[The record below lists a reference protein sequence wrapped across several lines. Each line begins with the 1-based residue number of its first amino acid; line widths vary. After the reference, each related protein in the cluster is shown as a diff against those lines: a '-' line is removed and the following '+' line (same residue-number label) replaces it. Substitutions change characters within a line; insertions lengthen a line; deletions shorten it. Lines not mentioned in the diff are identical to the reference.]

1 MLAAAV
7 DSVDAL
13 QVLLKNGATVELQV
27 LAYNASVGQSLF
39 FKTSYPPLLSVVPDV
54 NRRFVSLS
62 ASAEVFVREIDD
74 TDGDLEPGTKGW

>member
-27 LAYNASVGQSLF
+27 A
-39 FKTSYPPLLSVVPDV
+39 PPS
-54 NRRFVSLS
+54 S
-62 ASAEVFVREIDD
+62 
-74 TDGDLEPGTKGW
+74 T